1 MIYHDYDSESVEIG
15 WVLEHSFWG
24 LGIASCLT
32 SSMIAKARN
41 SGKHVVIECLLE
53 QKSSIRIAE
62 KYGFQ
67 KCGII
72 NGLIIYCL

>member
-15 WVLEHSFWG
+15 WVLEPSFWG

-41 SGKHVVIECLLE
+41 SGKHVVIECVPE

-67 KCGII
+67 KWV
-72 NGLIIYCL
+72 LSMD